1 MGNIIISLKKLLGL
15 YKGEFEVVFS
25 KSGVWNVSYSGDKT
39 YNEYCHSDILYNEY
53 TGKYILKSRGYN
65 SESHTLYGEIFKYM
79 RMLNEGLAY
88 IKGGEIYTYSSK
100 DDNKTN
106 GKNIDTMN
114 ETECNAYLNKAIE
127 EEDYELAEKIK
138 RRLKELKQ

>member
-15 YKGEFEVVFS
+15 YKGEFEVVYS
-25 KSGVWNVSYSGDKT
+25 KSGTWDVKYSGEKT
-39 YNEYCHSDILYNEY
+39 YNEYCHFDILYNEY
-53 TGKYILKSRGYN
+53 TGKYILKSRGYK

-88 IKGGEIYTYSSK
+88 IKAGEIYTYSSK

-127 EEDYELAEKIK
+127 EENYELAEKIK
-138 RRLKELKQ
+138 RRLKELKS